1 MKRIVTLFF
10 LLSTLVLNAQICPN
24 YFNRN
29 NGNGQPGRC
38 GSPACSGA
46 AKTGDIDLDFGTC
59 PSPLPT
65 LVLISPTLSG
75 FCFDPGNIEVTTPC
89 QVHYCFR
96 GQNLPSSGNMSVQ
109 FNQSGNTYSCIYPVT
124 GGSGTLPITLINFNA
139 TTNNRQTNFNWEAAN
154 TSKLAAFAIEA
165 SKDGSAFY
173 REALVNAS
181 ASNDRSKYSYSITAK
196 ENTTFYRLKT
206 IEKDGGFAYSEIIKI
221 KGNNQKEIV
230 LNPNSSN
237 TALQLSTNG
246 ADLTN
251 ARYQFIN
258 TAGQV
263 EQQGTITNNSIA
275 ITQLKTGVHYIN
287 ITSHSGQLLY
297 QSNFI
302 KH

>member
-10 LLSTLVLNAQICPN
+10 LFSTLILNAQVCPN

-38 GSPACSGA
+38 GSPGCSGS

-124 GGSGTLPITLINFNA
+124 GGSGILPITLINFA
-139 TTNNRQTNFNWEAAN
+139 AITSNRNTIFNWEAAN
-154 TSKLAAFAIEA
+154 TSKLSSFAIEA
-165 SKDGSAFY
+165 SKDGAAFY
-173 REALVNAS
+173 SEALVNAS
-181 ASNDRSKYSYSITAK
+181 AGNERSKYTYSIAAK

-206 IEKDGGFAYSEIIKI
+206 IEKDGEFAYSEIIKI
-221 KGNNQKEIV
+221 KGNNQKEIL
-230 LNPNSSN
+230 LNPNNSN
-237 TALQLSTNG
+237 TALQITTYG
-246 ADLTN
+246 TDLTN

-287 ITSHSGQLLY
+287 ITNRTGQLLY

>member
-10 LLSTLVLNAQICPN
+10 LLGNLVVSAQTCPN
-24 YFNRN
+24 YFHRN
-29 NGNGQPGRC
+29 NGNGQPSRC
-38 GSPACSGA
+38 GSPDCSVS

-65 LVLISPTLSG
+65 LVLLSPTLSG

-109 FNQSGNTYSCIYPVT
+109 FNQSGTTYSCIYPIN
-124 GGSGTLPITLINFNA
+124 GGSGTLPITLINFAA
-139 TTNNRQTNFNWEAAN
+139 TTNNRTTIFNWEAAN
-154 TSKLAAFAIEA
+154 TSKLNSFAIEA
-165 SKDGSAFY
+165 SKDGSNFY
-173 REALVNAS
+173 NEALVTAS
-181 ASNDRSKYSYSITAK
+181 AGNERSKYTYSITAK

-206 IEKDGGFAYSEIIKI
+206 LEKDGGFAYSEIIKV
-221 KGNNQKEIV
+221 KGVNQKEI
-230 LNPNSSN
+230 LINANSSN
-237 TALQLSTNG
+237 TALLVTTGGTN
-246 ADLTN
+246 LTN

-263 EQQGTITNNSIA
+263 EQQGAINNNSIA
-275 ITQLKTGVHYIN
+275 ITQLKTGVHYIS
-287 ITSHSGQLLY
+287 ITSNTGQLLY